1 MHHIIAITLA
11 CLIVTVVKVELPFR
25 ARELTIEG
33 LRDSASLRAGKATL
47 YITGT

>member
-1 MHHIIAITLA
+1 MHRIIAVKLA
-11 CLIVTVVKVELPFR
+11 GLIVTVVKAESPFR
-25 ARELTIEG
+25 AKELTVES